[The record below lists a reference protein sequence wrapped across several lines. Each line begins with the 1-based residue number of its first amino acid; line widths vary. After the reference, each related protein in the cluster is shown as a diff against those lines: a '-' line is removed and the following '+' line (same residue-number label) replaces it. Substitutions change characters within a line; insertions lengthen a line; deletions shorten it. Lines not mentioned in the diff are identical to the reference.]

1 MHALTNAL
9 KIINAFFA
17 NIVPIGDIL
26 WTFPQNFSWY
36 ANIPIIGSIPFAI
49 YLLLGMGIY
58 FSIRTKFVQFRYFKR
73 GIQVLTKKKK
83 DTTGVSPLAAFMLS
97 AAMRV
102 GPGNIIGVTGAISLG
117 GPGAMFW
124 MWISALLGMASSFV
138 EATLAQIFK
147 EKDGDE
153 YVGGLPYYGQKL
165 AGNKKGVGIAS
176 VTGVSTDR
184 TSPLYY
190 ALAIILI
197 IGIAIAVFGGI
208 KRVTAVTDRM
218 VPVMAVLYATVIV
231 GLFIANIH
239 LFPAFI
245 QAVVIG
251 AFKPDAIFGG
261 AFGTVLAQGIKRGLL
276 SNEAGQVTI
285 TMSAA
290 ISEQDHPVEQ
300 GFVQSIGVFLDTII
314 ICTLSGFIVCGA
326 HIWTNSAYNWE
337 VLKDS
342 KIDVF
347 LSSLKEMIPGTAA
360 DGAVSLFI
368 CICYGLFAFTSLL
381 GLVSFASIAGTRIT
395 KSKAFTNFVRAL
407 GALIFVPLGTLC
419 VLAGL
424 ELDNIWYVSDLINIA
439 LVFANAPIILYGGK
453 YVYRALK
460 DYVDNDGKR
469 FVAKNIGVESDIW
482 KDE

>member
-1 MHALTNAL
+1 M
-9 KIINAFFA
+9 
-17 NIVPIGDIL
+17 GDV
-26 WTFPQNFSWY
+26 
-36 ANIPIIGSIPFAI
+36 GH
-49 YLLLGMGIY
+49 
-58 FSIRTKFVQFRYFKR
+58 K
-73 GIQVLTKKKK
+73 
-83 DTTGVSPLAAFMLS
+83 LAAAGL
-97 AAMRV
+97 ALGNGV
-102 GPGNIIGVTGAISLG
+102 GHGVEGLGQLAHLVLPLLIALHPHLVLAVAEFAGGLGDLLQGVGQPQGGDGTGDESHAQYHHG
-117 GPGAMFW
+117 G
-124 MWISALLGMASSFV
+124 
-138 EATLAQIFK
+138 K

-165 AGNKKGVGIAS
+165 AGNKKGVGIALAILFIIYAMLSIPIQTFHVFTAAGTAIAS

-276 SNEAGQVTI
+276 SNEAGQGTI

-407 GALIFVPLGTLC
+407 GALIFVPLGSLC